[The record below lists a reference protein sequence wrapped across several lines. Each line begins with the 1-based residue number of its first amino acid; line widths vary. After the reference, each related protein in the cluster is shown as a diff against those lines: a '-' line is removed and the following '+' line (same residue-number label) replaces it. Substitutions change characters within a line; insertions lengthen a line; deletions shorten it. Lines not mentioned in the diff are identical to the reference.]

1 MNTATAIEYDVLR
14 HGAVGDGKTL
24 NTECLQ
30 GVIDELHAHGGGQA
44 YFPAGRYLTG
54 SLQLKSG
61 VTLYLER
68 GAVLLGS
75 TSPYDYPHVE
85 PQSDLKVND
94 DHFNQALIYADGAE
108 RIGIGNWLWRLTAC
122 IIPENWL
129 TRIIIPTASVPIHA
143 RNWFTCA
150 GVRTWTSG
158 ISGQGAVRH
167 GGFRSNS
174 VPALRWTAF
183 GWRTGL
189 IGITTESISAIARMC
204 AFRIA

>member
-1 MNTATAIEYDVLR
+1 MNKLFFIVALCCWLLGMNTATAIEYNVLR

-108 RIGIGNWLWRLTAC
+108 RIGIMGMRF
-122 IIPENWL
+122 
-129 TRIIIPTASVPIHA
+129 S
-143 RNWFTCA
+143 
-150 GVRTWTSG
+150 
-158 ISGQGAVRH
+158 
-167 GGFRSNS
+167 
-174 VPALRWTAF
+174 
-183 GWRTGL
+183 
-189 IGITTESISAIARMC
+189 SA
-204 AFRIA
+204 

>member
-1 MNTATAIEYDVLR
+1 MKHKIVFLIISFCFAIKIVAQNTVLDVTY

-85 PQSDLKVND
+85 SQSDLKVND

-108 RIGIGNWLWRLTAC
+108 RIGINPLR
-122 IIPENWL
+122 
-129 TRIIIPTASVPIHA
+129 ASFGRKA
-143 RNWFTCA
+143 RTCA
-150 GVRTWTSG
+150 QCDGEEPVCGS
-158 ISGQGAVRH
+158 
-167 GGFRSNS
+167 
-174 VPALRWTAF
+174 
-183 GWRTGL
+183 
-189 IGITTESISAIARMC
+189 
-204 AFRIA
+204 AFRASGYRL

>member
-1 MNTATAIEYDVLR
+1 MKHKIVFLIISFCFAIKIVAQNTVLDVTY

-108 RIGIGNWLWRLTAC
+108 RIGIMAMRF
-122 IIPENWL
+122 
-129 TRIIIPTASVPIHA
+129 S
-143 RNWFTCA
+143 
-150 GVRTWTSG
+150 
-158 ISGQGAVRH
+158 
-167 GGFRSNS
+167 
-174 VPALRWTAF
+174 
-183 GWRTGL
+183 
-189 IGITTESISAIARMC
+189 SA
-204 AFRIA
+204 

>member
-1 MNTATAIEYDVLR
+1 MFLRETQPDVFVRRYPVFYLPCVVVVINCIIR
-14 HGAVGDGKTL
+14 FLIDCLFCIHLWNVHGAVGDGKTL

-108 RIGIGNWLWRLTAC
+108 RIGIMGYGT
-122 IIPENWL
+122 
-129 TRIIIPTASVPIHA
+129 VD
-143 RNWFTCA
+143 
-150 GVRTWTSG
+150 
-158 ISGQGAVRH
+158 GQGT
-167 GGFRSNS
+167 GF
-174 VPALRWTAF
+174 
-183 GWRTGL
+183 GD
-189 IGITTESISAIARMC
+189 
-204 AFRIA
+204 